1 MIGSTEL
8 PVLEMHPSVAL
19 VMHEEWDPLRVK
31 KLEERLLG
39 EKVLKNPPIVAP
51 ISGTESLVV
60 LDGANRTAA
69 FQELG
74 IKHIVAQI
82 VSYND
87 PGIKVESW
95 NHVVS
100 GLDAELLIKTIV
112 NIADIKLEKC
122 SLDDA
127 RESLNKGEAIGYL
140 VFENDVCK
148 VLASRVSDI
157 KDLRILNDIVG
168 AYKGKAKIF
177 RASNDE
183 WEKQSPY
190 YPGIT
195 ALVVFP
201 SYQPDD
207 IMAAVKN
214 GYKIPSGVTR
224 HIIPYRALNIN
235 IPLEIL
241 QADLSLQEKRE
252 WLNDWL
258 MERMAANAIRYYA
271 EPTFSFNE

>member
-8 PVLEMHPSVAL
+8 PVLEVHPSEAL
-19 VMHEEWDPLRVK
+19 ITHEECDPWRVK
-31 KLEERLLG
+31 KLEKRLL
-39 EKVLKNPPIVAP
+39 EERVLKNPPIVSP
-51 ISGTESLVV
+51 ITGTNSLIV
-60 LDGANRTAA
+60 LDGANRAAA
-69 FQELG
+69 FQGLG
-74 IKHIVAQI
+74 IRDIVAQI
-82 VSYND
+82 VSYDD
-87 PGIKVESW
+87 PGVKVESW
-95 NHVVS
+95 YHVVS
-100 GLDAELLIKTIV
+100 GMDAEIIRNAIIK
-112 NIADIKLEKC
+112 IADIKLEKC

-127 RESLNKGEAIGYL
+127 RESLNNGEAIGYL
-140 VFENDVCK
+140 VFENEVRK
-148 VLASRVSDI
+148 VFASQVSEM
-157 KDLRILNDIVG
+157 KDLRILHDIVG
-168 AYKGKAKIF
+168 AYKGKGNIF

-201 SYQPDD
+201 PYQPED
-207 IMAAVKN
+207 ILAAVKN

-241 QADLSLQEKRE
+241 QANQSLEKKRE
-252 WLNDWL
+252 WLKNWL

>member
-1 MIGSTEL
+1 MKGSTEL
-8 PVLEMHPSVAL
+8 PVLEVHPSDAL
-19 VMHEEWDPLRVK
+19 IMHEEWDPRRVK
-31 KLEERLLG
+31 KLEERLLE
-39 EKVLKNPPIVAP
+39 EKVLKNPPIVSP
-51 ISGTESLVV
+51 ISGTDSLIV

-82 VSYND
+82 VSYHD
-87 PGIKVESW
+87 PGVKVESW
-95 NHVVS
+95 YHVVS
-100 GLDAELLIKTIV
+100 GVKEQSFLRKIE
-112 NIADIKLEKC
+112 NIADINLEKC

-140 VFENDVCK
+140 VFETEVRK
-148 VLASRVSDI
+148 VLASQVSEMH
-157 KDLRILNDIVG
+157 DLRILNDIVG
-168 AYKGKAKIF
+168 AYKGKGNIF

-195 ALVVFP
+195 ALVIFP
-201 SYQPDD
+201 PYQPKE
-207 IMAAVKN
+207 ILTAVKN

-224 HIIPYRALNIN
+224 HIVPYRALNIN

-241 QADLSLQEKRE
+241 QAERSLEDKRK
-252 WLNDWL
+252 WLNGWL
-258 MERMAANAIRYYA
+258 MERMAANAIRFYA

>member
-8 PVLEMHPSVAL
+8 PVLEMHPSEAL
-19 VMHEEWDPLRVK
+19 ITHEEWDPRRVN
-31 KLEERLLG
+31 KLKERLL
-39 EKVLKNPPIVAP
+39 EENVLKNPPIVAP

-60 LDGANRTAA
+60 LDGANRAAA
-69 FQELG
+69 FKGLE

-87 PGIKVESW
+87 PGVKVESW

-100 GLDAELLIKTIV
+100 GLDEQVLISRILK
-112 NIADIKLEKC
+112 IADIRLEKC
-122 SLDDA
+122 SLDNA
-127 RESLNKGEAIGYL
+127 RESLGKGEAIGYL
-140 VFENDVCK
+140 VFENEVHM
-148 VLASRVSDI
+148 VMASNVSELR
-157 KDLRILNDIVG
+157 DLRILNDIVG
-168 AYKGKAKIF
+168 AYKGKSNIF

-201 SYQPDD
+201 AYQPED
-207 IMAAVKN
+207 ILAAVKN

-241 QADLSLQEKRE
+241 QADLSLEDKRK
-252 WLNDWL
+252 WLKDSQ
-258 MERMAANAIRYYA
+258 
-271 EPTFSFNE
+271 P